1 MEMGIFNLFS
11 KITTAC
17 KNKSQKFEI
26 FSGHESIIF
35 FEALFVKNWISKLFS
50 RIIKFRI
57 YVSKKT
63 SVVLMFFL

>member
-35 FEALFVKNWISKLFS
+35 FEALFVKN
-50 RIIKFRI
+50 
-57 YVSKKT
+57 
-63 SVVLMFFL
+63 